1 MVHPMS
7 NDHGEADR
15 FREMLDKIRFT
26 VDDTKYI
33 LGDVIESG
41 AKEISLLL
49 KNMVT
54 LNVWV
59 CF

>member
-1 MVHPMS
+1 
-7 NDHGEADR
+7 
-15 FREMLDKIRFT
+15 MLDKIRFT
-26 VDDTKYI
+26 VDDTMYI
-33 LGDVIESG
+33 LGDVIDSG

-54 LNVWV
+54 LNIWV

>member
-1 MVHPMS
+1 MVQPMS
-7 NDHGEADR
+7 NDHGEPDR
-15 FREMLDKIRFT
+15 LCEMLDKIRFT